1 MTMES
6 DTYDSYLKKE
16 LPDARDLCGEPEY
29 FTPGLLDWDSWVLDP
44 EGAVDGKVC
53 TEAMALQGLQSW
65 ACWGH
70 GSGDHFA
77 AAAYLAAHP
86 DWAADNGRLA
96 VFGLKTFSAQ
106 TTDRWVRLN
115 GGRWRGHWH

>member
-53 TEAMALQGLQSW
+53 TEARRSR
-65 ACWGH
+65 ACSRGRV
-70 GSGDHFA
+70 GDTA
-77 AAAYLAAHP
+77 AATTSPPPPTLPPIQTGRPTTAA
-86 DWAADNGRLA
+86 
-96 VFGLKTFSAQ
+96 
-106 TTDRWVRLN
+106 
-115 GGRWRGHWH
+115 WRCSG